1 MRTPKSI
8 LVVDDNS
15 SMRMCMKRLLSKH
28 GYNVALFDSGVALLS
43 RGDFSDALC
52 VIIDINLHDQSGIDL
67 RRQLADKGVRLP
79 VIFITGNDSD
89 ANRSAAIEAGC
100 IAYLSKP
107 FAARSLIEAV
117 ERALAEIF

>member
-1 MRTPKSI
+1 
-8 LVVDDNS
+8 
-15 SMRMCMKRLLSKH
+15 MRMCMKRLLSKH

-79 VIFITGNDSD
+79 VIWSTTASPGTLRGSPVLGRDQNPS
-89 ANRSAAIEAGC
+89 
-100 IAYLSKP
+100 SKP
-107 FAARSLIEAV
+107 AACPASFAANAHQSGDRQ
-117 ERALAEIF
+117 

>member
-1 MRTPKSI
+1 LRTPKSI

-15 SMRMCMKRLLSKH
+15 SMRKCMKRLLSEH
-28 GYNVALFDSGVALLS
+28 GFNVVSFDSGAALL
-43 RGDFSDALC
+43 RRADFDGAFC
-52 VIIDINLHDQSGIDL
+52 VIIDINLLDQSGIEL
-67 RRQLADKGVRLP
+67 RRQLADRGVRLP

-117 ERALAEIF
+117 ERALVEII

>member
-1 MRTPKSI
+1 
-8 LVVDDNS
+8 
-15 SMRMCMKRLLSKH
+15 MRMCMKRLLSAH
-28 GYNVALFDSGVALLS
+28 GFNVALFDSGVALLS

-89 ANRSAAIEAGC
+89 ANRSAAIESGC
-100 IAYLSKP
+100 IAYLTKP

-117 ERALAEIF
+117 ERALVEVF

>member
-1 MRTPKSI
+1 MATTSHYSIRVSRCSVAGI
-8 LVVDDNS
+8 LVTP
-15 SMRMCMKRLLSKH
+15 
-28 GYNVALFDSGVALLS
+28 F
-43 RGDFSDALC
+43 C

-117 ERALAEIF
+117 ERALMEVC

>member
-8 LVVDDNS
+8 LVVDDDS
-15 SMRMCMKRLLSKH
+15 SMRKCMKRLLNEH
-28 GYNVALFDSGVALLS
+28 GFNVALFDSGVALL
-43 RGDFSDALC
+43 RRADFGSAFC

-67 RRQLADKGVRLP
+67 RRQLADRGVRLP

-89 ANRSAAIEAGC
+89 SNRSAAVEAGC
-100 IAYLSKP
+100 IGYLSKP

-117 ERALAEIF
+117 EAALAEVF

>member
-1 MRTPKSI
+1 
-8 LVVDDNS
+8 
-15 SMRMCMKRLLSKH
+15 MKRLLSKH

-52 VIIDINLHDQSGIDL
+52 VIIDINLQPIRHDL
-67 RRQLADKGVRLP
+67 RQLADKGVRLP

-117 ERALAEIF
+117 ERALMEVC